1 MNSLEKLYIKME
13 RISIEELKEKQTYAA
28 IIANTLNDIDQKYI
42 DLLHYIISI
51 DDIKG
56 YKYNYK
62 DIFILKEYLLHLL
75 NNKEYEQD
83 DDGLY
88 TEVNVYEKL
97 WLYMNIDEL
106 KFTTLAVNI
115 LNDRIDRCK
124 EFYRNIK
131 RGLMSYPFDRY
142 YIYINSNELK

>member
-13 RISIEELKEKQTYAA
+13 GISIEELKDKQTYAA
-28 IIANTLNDIDQKYI
+28 IIADILNNIDKKYI

-56 YKYNYK
+56 YQYNYK
-62 DIFILKEYLLHLL
+62 DIYILKEYLLHLL
-75 NNKEYEQD
+75 NNKEYEQTA
-83 DDGLY
+83 DGFL
-88 TEVNVYEKL
+88 TEVNLYEKL
-97 WLYMNIDEL
+97 WLYMDINEL
-106 KFTTLAVNI
+106 KFTTSAVNI

-131 RGLMSYPFDRY
+131 RGLINYPFDRY
-142 YIYINSNELK
+142 YIYINNDNVK

>member
-13 RISIEELKEKQTYAA
+13 GISIEELKEKQTYAA
-28 IIANTLNDIDQKYI
+28 IIADTLNNIDQRYI

-56 YKYNYK
+56 YQYNYK
-62 DIFILKEYLLHLL
+62 DIYILKEYLLHLL
-75 NNKEYEQD
+75 NNKEYEQTA
-83 DDGLY
+83 DGFL
-88 TEVNVYEKL
+88 TEVNLYEKL
-97 WLYMNIDEL
+97 WLYMNINEL

-115 LNDRIDRCK
+115 LNDRMDKCK

-131 RGLMSYPFDRY
+131 RGLIQYPFDRY
-142 YIYINSNELK
+142 YIYINNNELK

>member
-13 RISIEELKEKQTYAA
+13 GISIEELKEKQTYAS
-28 IIANTLNDIDQKYI
+28 IIADTLNNIDQKYI
-42 DLLHYIISI
+42 DLLHYIICK

-62 DIFILKEYLLHLL
+62 DVYILKEYLLHLL

-106 KFTTLAVNI
+106 KFTTSAVNI
-115 LNDRIDRCK
+115 LNDR
-124 EFYRNIK
+124 
-131 RGLMSYPFDRY
+131 L
-142 YIYINSNELK
+142 